1 MSPMVA
7 DTTTFTASKVDQVLF
22 PVQRVVLKAMYGI
35 PLDDNPNNRF
45 EVTNWDG
52 SVRAEYTEAEYL
64 RGIHRHGRSS
74 ISEVTP
80 GKEYKNV
87 WLAAGRRSGKGLLT
101 SAIVR
106 YEAAR
111 MSPYT
116 VSNVAVVSPTWS
128 MMEDTRAGIVRDVAK
143 DHDDGRFTE
152 THAQQN
158 WRRIDVSTSGHT
170 SRIHFLSTKKENLAL
185 SMLQAGA
192 VILDDFDY
200 FEHRFTNT
208 KGTKLIALST
218 PNNPENSSGD
228 FYRCFQSGLLG
239 CDDTLSLQ
247 IPTWEMNPLVPFSV
261 YKAEKERDEF
271 MFLREFG
278 AQFRPKKTT
287 ILVVMP
293 SQQ

>member
-1 MSPMVA
+1 MVA

-80 GKEYKNV
+80 GKEYQNV
-87 WLAAGRRSGKGLLT
+87 CLVAGRRSGKGLLT
-101 SAIVR
+101 SAIAR
-106 YEAAR
+106 YEATR
-111 MSPYT
+111 NPIPN
-116 VSNVAVVSPTWS
+116 VGNNVAVVGPTWS
-128 MMEDTRAGIVRDVAK
+128 MLEHVRNDIARDVDQ
-143 DHDDGRFTE
+143 DHDDGRFKSISVHTKTIE
-152 THAQQN
+152 
-158 WRRIDVSTSGHT
+158 VSRFWGPK
-170 SRIHFLSTKKENLAL
+170 SRIHFTSAEKSLCGFSIGTMIMDEFDHDNTPWESYPSSKRIMLS
-185 SMLQAGA
+185 S
-192 VILDDFDY
+192 
-200 FEHRFTNT
+200 
-208 KGTKLIALST
+208 
-218 PNNPENSSGD
+218 PNNPENSKGD

-247 IPTWEMNPLVPFSV
+247 IPTWEMNPLVPASA